1 MDVTR
6 LEHDDAILYSI
17 YIYVYYFLLYIYT
30 YFYDKFGFDLS
41 GKKHVN
47 ILDSTCKN
55 CNFVG
60 KINVDPRSVFKE
72 KLRLK
77 PISLIGKTEF
87 PVDKPIQR
95 KKT

>member
-17 YIYVYYFLLYIYT
+17 YICILYVIIYINIHI
-30 YFYDKFGFDLS
+30 FYDKFGFDLS
-41 GKKHVN
+41 GKKHVKT
-47 ILDSTCKN
+47 LDSTCKN

-77 PISLIGKTEF
+77 PISLIGKLSF
-87 PVDKPIQR
+87 L
-95 KKT
+95 